1 MPITNLKN
9 YPLEL
14 AVWVAYN
21 DYDFTPATNT
31 ISATGIMKP
40 LRQIILPPRLSGDG
54 RVVLDVENLVASALG
69 TAIHA
74 AIQRAWENG
83 NHAKALRELGFGEE
97 TIKRVLINPTPEALY
112 RTRTEWKERPVPVY
126 IEQRASR
133 TIVVRGIEITIS
145 GKFDMV
151 CDGKVTDTK
160 STTVYSWIMGNKDDD
175 YRLQMSIYRWLNPE
189 KVTEDV
195 GRINFVFTDWSKL
208 DAKRRASQ
216 NYPQNRLESKEI
228 TLLSLAETE
237 AWIRQKLE
245 LVLQHQMDAE
255 PDLPYCTDE
264 ELWMSAPV
272 FKYYAKP
279 ETAAK
284 GGRSTRN
291 FDSRAEAEEF
301 QRDEKGGKGVVIE
314 VKGDPKRCGYCPAFN
329 ICTQKDK
336 YDHD

>member
-9 YPLEL
+9 LPLEL

-54 RVVLDVENLVASALG
+54 KVTLDVENLIASALG

-97 TIKRVLINPTPEALY
+97 TIKRILINPSLEQIVT
-112 RTRTEWKERPVPVY
+112 TKDPVPVY

-133 TIVVRGIEITIS
+133 TIVVNGLTITVS

-151 CDGKVTDTK
+151 CAGKVTDTK

-189 KVTEDV
+189 KVTQDV

-208 DAKRRASQ
+208 DARRRKNQ
-216 NYPQNRLESKEI
+216 NYPQNRMESRELK
-228 TLLSLAETE
+228 LLSLAETE
-237 AWIRQKLE
+237 AWIREKLT
-245 LVLQHQMDAE
+245 LILRHQMDAE
-255 PDLPYCTDE
+255 PDLPECTEE
-264 ELWMSAPV
+264 ELWITPPEKP
-272 FKYYAKP
+272 FKYYANP
-279 ETAAK
+279 ATIDK
-284 GGRSTRN
+284 GGRSSKNFETRGEA
-291 FDSRAEAEEF
+291 DQYLAE
-301 QRDEKGGKGVVIE
+301 KGKGVVVE
-314 VKGDPKRCGYCPAFN
+314 VKGDPKRCSYCPAFN

>member
-9 YPLEL
+9 FPLEL

-31 ISATGIMKP
+31 ISATGILKP

-54 RVVLDVENLVASALG
+54 RVVLDVENLIASALG

-83 NHAKALRELGFGEE
+83 NYAKALRELGFGED
-97 TIKRVLINPTPEALY
+97 TIKRILINPLPQQITSD
-112 RTRTEWKERPVPVY
+112 KVPVY

-133 TIVVRGIEITIS
+133 TIVVQGIAITIS

-151 CDGKVTDTK
+151 CAGKVTDTK

-208 DAKRRASQ
+208 DAKRRAGQ

-228 TLLSLAETE
+228 SLLSLAETE
-237 AWIRQKLE
+237 EWIRQKLT
-245 LVLQHQMDAE
+245 LILRHQADAE
-255 PDLPYCTDE
+255 KDVPECTDE
-264 ELWMSAPV
+264 ELWMSAPT
-272 FKYYAKP
+272 FKYYANP
-279 ETAAK
+279 LTAEK
-284 GGRSTRN
+284 GGRATRN
-291 FDSRAEAEEF
+291 FDTMEEA
-301 QRDEKGGKGVVIE
+301 QQYLSEKGKGVVKE